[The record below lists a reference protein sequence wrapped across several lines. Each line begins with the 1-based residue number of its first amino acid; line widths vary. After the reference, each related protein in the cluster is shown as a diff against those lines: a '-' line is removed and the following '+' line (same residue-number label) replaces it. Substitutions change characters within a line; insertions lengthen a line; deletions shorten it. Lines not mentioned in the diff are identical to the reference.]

1 MKKALLYFELLVVIV
16 VVFLI
21 HNHTIKGYQP
31 TSRGIAL
38 IIIGAAIGISST
50 LFQGYFKKVIAEPGI
65 MGISSGAALG
75 AVIALKA
82 GADFGSYQGMV
93 TSIFFALITFYIFY
107 FIKNKFLI
115 NGILLTATL
124 SLIIILLT
132 LNDKHNG
139 LFWTLGSFT
148 ELNKVHVKAFAPL
161 VEVGII
167 TSFLIARRIK
177 NNSPITTFFV
187 ALGASFLI
195 GPFTNVTG
203 ALIGFGLFIPAITRK
218 MVKGDTRK
226 VLSYAALIGPILLL
240 LIDIL
245 ISDLNNVSVSVIA
258 VTIAALLPRTG
269 KEQPQSE

>member
-132 LNDKHNG
+132 LNDEHNG

-167 TSFLIARRIK
+167 TSFFITRRIDRK
-177 NNSPITTFFV
+177 STRLNS
-187 ALGASFLI
+187 SH
-195 GPFTNVTG
+195 
-203 ALIGFGLFIPAITRK
+203 
-218 MVKGDTRK
+218 
-226 VLSYAALIGPILLL
+226 
-240 LIDIL
+240 
-245 ISDLNNVSVSVIA
+245 
-258 VTIAALLPRTG
+258 
-269 KEQPQSE
+269 

>member
-187 ALGASFLI
+187 ALG
-195 GPFTNVTG
+195 PFTNVTG

-240 LIDIL
+240 TIDIL